1 MTVPRNRMTTTAGS
15 KKASRQKKAIT
26 PQEKKFAEFM
36 VYDNMGAIEA
46 ARAAFGKACEPKSAE
61 AQWAINLNRT
71 QRVIKHKFKLA
82 QKLNKEVQGHQVLAN
97 TSDIEFDT
105 LRSFIYKRLETIRDD
120 DKAPG
125 NTRFKAINALEKM
138 VDPAA
143 DVNLILMWINLVW
156 GAANA
161 HCPCCHKTYPLSEIE
176 NPKLNDFRE
185 DLEIEEEDAPTDL
198 LNRRLSILKQADNRK
213 VPHEGQ
219 LIALAA
225 PERNIAGLGAARSG
239 KSLLLAYFA
248 LLAFLIPGVE
258 IWILA
263 RIYADAASEV
273 EYLDKF
279 MNTLF
284 FPYTKH
290 IITRR
295 YDSKTEEL
303 TLESKWGS
311 VLKVKSAKA
320 KGSISGRELELALI
334 AEPGWVPDDIY
345 NHLRAR
351 MTSRLGRTILLG
363 TPQGFGG
370 ILGRFTNMT
379 GKDAKGRARRVPT
392 SERTIESGCPWNI
405 SLLKYALSPEQN
417 PEYVASEIA
426 AARQELTDAEFA
438 SEFEGLQAS
447 AEGALFPGVG
457 PRHLTEIPRDLYER
471 CAWVVG
477 IDQGPKNFAVCLLGW
492 DGKTVVAANEYFD
505 NDPRTMKSKME
516 IVKDMVPGWIRK
528 AGGDPARWILTIFD
542 VDPPI
547 LNELDEFEDEGAE
560 WPTDVTFR
568 IKDKKG
574 RWNQENW
581 RRETYEYVNQ
591 LGQSRD
597 PELYFD
603 AITCDFLHDQIVRAQ
618 ARHGDGDM
626 KGKGWIIQ
634 DALRG
639 DHVADAFVMA
649 MFTILSG
656 QLQVPDRTFSVED
669 PYAEAKRAFEY
680 SLARDENRELSGY
693 AGRERKPEEEVF
705 EKAFGRKRKAGNPM
719 NPKNQWHYKD
729 Y

>member
-1 MTVPRNRMTTTAGS
+1 
-15 KKASRQKKAIT
+15 
-26 PQEKKFAEFM
+26 
-36 VYDNMGAIEA
+36 
-46 ARAAFGKACEPKSAE
+46 
-61 AQWAINLNRT
+61 
-71 QRVIKHKFKLA
+71 
-82 QKLNKEVQGHQVLAN
+82 
-97 TSDIEFDT
+97 
-105 LRSFIYKRLETIRDD
+105 
-120 DKAPG
+120 
-125 NTRFKAINALEKM
+125 
-138 VDPAA
+138 
-143 DVNLILMWINLVW
+143 
-156 GAANA
+156 
-161 HCPCCHKTYPLSEIE
+161 
-176 NPKLNDFRE
+176 
-185 DLEIEEEDAPTDL
+185 
-198 LNRRLSILKQADNRK
+198 
-213 VPHEGQ
+213 
-219 LIALAA
+219 
-225 PERNIAGLGAARSG
+225 
-239 KSLLLAYFA
+239 
-248 LLAFLIPGVE
+248 
-258 IWILA
+258 
-263 RIYADAASEV
+263 
-273 EYLDKF
+273 
-279 MNTLF
+279 
-284 FPYTKH
+284 
-290 IITRR
+290 
-295 YDSKTEEL
+295 
-303 TLESKWGS
+303 
-311 VLKVKSAKA
+311 
-320 KGSISGRELELALI
+320 
-334 AEPGWVPDDIY
+334 
-345 NHLRAR
+345 
-351 MTSRLGRTILLG
+351 
-363 TPQGFGG
+363 
-370 ILGRFTNMT
+370 MT

>member
-1 MTVPRNRMTTTAGS
+1 MQDGS
-15 KKASRQKKAIT
+15 KKAARKKKLISS
-26 PQEKKFAEFM
+26 QEKKFAEFM
-36 VYDNMGAIEA
+36 VYDNMGSIEA

-61 AQWAINLNRT
+61 AMWAQNLNRT
-71 QRVIKHKFKLA
+71 QRVIKYKFKLA
-82 QKLNKEVQGHQVLAN
+82 QKLNKEVEGHQVLAN
-97 TSDIEFDT
+97 TTDIEFDT

-120 DKAPG
+120 EKAPG

-138 VDPAA
+138 ADPAA
-143 DVNLILMWINLVW
+143 DVQLILMWVNLIW
-156 GAANA
+156 AAGNV
-161 HCPCCHKTYPLSEIE
+161 HCPCCHKTYPLSTIE
-176 NPKLNDFRE
+176 NTRLDEFRND
-185 DLEIEEEDAPTDL
+185 LGIEVPDEPESL
-198 LNRRLSILKQADNRK
+198 LDRRLAVLKQADSRK
-213 VPHEGQ
+213 TPHKGQ
-219 LIALAA
+219 MIALAS
-225 PERNIAGLGAARSG
+225 PERNIAGLGAAQSG

-258 IWILA
+258 VWILA
-263 RIYADAASEV
+263 LTYAGAESEV

-279 MNTLF
+279 LNTLF

-290 IITRR
+290 IIDRQF
-295 YDSKTEEL
+295 DKKTDEL

-311 VLKVKSAKA
+311 VLKIKSAKA
-320 KGSISGRELELALI
+320 KGTISGRALELAGI

-351 MTSRLGRTILLG
+351 MTTRLGRTILLG

-370 ILGRFTNMT
+370 NLGRFTNMT
-379 GKDAKGRARRVPT
+379 GKDEKGRPRRIPT

-405 SLLKYALSPEQN
+405 SLLKYTLSPEQN
-417 PEYVASEIA
+417 PEYVASELA
-426 AARQELTDAEFA
+426 AARQELTDAEYA

-447 AEGALFPGVG
+447 TEGALFPGVG
-457 PRHLTEIPRDLYER
+457 PRHLTEIPRDMYER

-477 IDQGPKNFAVCLLGW
+477 IDQGPKNFAACLLGW
-492 DGKTVVAANEYFD
+492 DGKTVVVANEYFD

-528 AGGDPARWILTIFD
+528 AGGDPARWVLTIFD

-547 LNELDEFEDEGAE
+547 LNELDELEDEGKD
-560 WPTDVTFR
+560 WPSDVTFR

-591 LGQSRD
+591 LGSERD
-597 PELYFD
+597 PRLYFD
-603 AITCDFLHDQIVRAQ
+603 AIQCDFLHDQIVRAQ
-618 ARHGDGDM
+618 MRYGDGEM
-626 KGKGWIIQ
+626 KQKGWVIQ
-634 DALRG
+634 DAMRG
-639 DHVADAFVMA
+639 DHVADAFIMA

-656 QLQVPDRTFSVED
+656 QMILPDRTFTVED

-680 SLARDENRELSGY
+680 TLAKDEARELSGIT
-693 AGRERKPEEEVF
+693 GKKVSDDDVF
-705 EKAFGRKRKAGNPM
+705 EKVFGRKRKTNSPM
-719 NPKNQWHYKD
+719 NPKQHWNYRD